1 MVFRNPQLLWLL
13 LILPTLTLIWLW
25 RGGRVQLAALILRL
39 GAVAL
44 LVLSLA
50 EPVIGSP
57 PPPPQPT
64 VILLDQSDS
73 LGDDGKAALRARA
86 AELARAS
93 TVNPTLIAFG
103 GNLVH
108 ANLATDAES
117 TTPFVLVNAPNPAA
131 TDLATA
137 LRAARELLPLG
148 GRVLLLSDGVQ
159 TSGDALAEA
168 QLMSEVGIT
177 VDIWPTVPALAA
189 EVGIAAVSAPRTL
202 RVGEEYPITIDV
214 AYDDPTGNGGQGARL
229 QLWEDERLL
238 GDQQVNLMAGTE
250 QFTFR
255 HTASVPGVV
264 RLRAEIV
271 PEVDTF
277 VINNSSAA
285 TALVAEPPLVVLV
298 EGVSGVAAELRISL
312 DRAGVQSEVIP
323 AFALPSRLS
332 DLDRYDGIV
341 LVDVPAN
348 ALSLDQMT
356 SVREFV
362 RSEGRGLVA
371 IGGRNSFGL
380 GSYKGTP
387 LEEALPVEMD
397 PPPRPE
403 RSDIAMLLIIDR
415 SASMTAALGVS
426 KFDMAKEAAILAT
439 ESLQPSDRIGI
450 LSFDT
455 GTLWVVNFQDVGE
468 GASVAGIQERILN
481 LPSGGGTDIEIALA
495 AGLPELARQPS
506 QNRHA
511 VLLTDGRSF
520 INNMASYQQLV
531 ETARASNITLSTI
544 AIGYDAD
551 TELLD
556 QLAQW
561 GGGRYYFA
569 ESPEDIP
576 RLTLLESEIARANP
590 AVEGELRADLAT
602 PHPIVRD
609 FAPSELPQL
618 EGYVATTPRDN
629 ADVVLRSP
637 EDDPLLATWQYGL
650 GRAVAWTP
658 SAGAPWAN
666 GWPQWEGYER
676 FWAQVV
682 RYTLPEPDSGPL
694 QVRLSPREG
703 GAQLQVDALR
713 PGGEP
718 LDLAVVNARI
728 VLPDGSVRSVDIP
741 QSAPGRYVQDLA
753 LSTPGGYAVSVV
765 LLRDGELQQA
775 DIGYVQQVAE
785 EYRLGSGAAARLRG
799 EELLATI
806 AVTTGGA
813 VSQEPILTND
823 GEVAQVPIP
832 TTELWP
838 WLLGAALVLFVLDI
852 AVRRGLFV
860 RGWMWARAYSPQGWR
875 VQGAACCALT
885 VSCDDG
891 GGCG

>member
-1 MVFRNPQLLWLL
+1 
-13 LILPTLTLIWLW
+13 LTLIWLW

-39 GAVAL
+39 ASVAL
-44 LVLSLA
+44 LVLALA
-50 EPVIGSP
+50 EPIIGSP
-57 PPPPQPT
+57 PPPPQPM
-64 VILLDQSDS
+64 VMLLDQSDS
-73 LGDDGKAALRARA
+73 LGETGKQALRARA
-86 AELARAS
+86 DELARS
-93 TVNPTLIAFG
+93 SGGTPTLIAFG
-103 GNLVH
+103 GDLVH
-108 ANLATDAES
+108 ATRSADAENDAF
-117 TTPFVLVNAPNPAA
+117 FVLPQAPDPTAS
-131 TDLATA
+131 DLATA
-137 LRAARELLPLG
+137 LRAARELLPGG
-148 GRVLLLSDGVQ
+148 GRVLLLSDGVA
-159 TSGDALAEA
+159 TSGDAVAEA
-168 QLMSEVGIT
+168 QLMAARGIT
-177 VDIWPTVPALAA
+177 IDIWPISPAINA
-189 EVGIAAVSAPRTL
+189 EVAIAAVSAPRTL
-202 RVGEEYPITIDV
+202 RVGEEYPIAIEV
-214 AYDDPTGNGGQGARL
+214 AYDDPAGYGAQRARL
-229 QLWEDERLL
+229 RLWEDERLL
-238 GDQQVNLMAGTE
+238 GDQQVVLEAGSE

-255 HTASVPGVV
+255 HMATVPGVV
-264 RLRAEIV
+264 RLRAEIIA
-271 PEVDTF
+271 ESDSF
-277 VINNSSAA
+277 EINNSAAA

-298 EGVSGVAAELRISL
+298 EGANGVASELRISL

-341 LVDVPAN
+341 LIDVPAN
-348 ALSLDQMT
+348 ALSLDQMS

-387 LEEALPVEMD
+387 LETVLPVEMD

-403 RSDIAMLLIIDR
+403 RSDISMLLMIDR

-439 ESLQPSDRIGI
+439 ESLQPNDRIGI

-455 GTLWVVNFQDVGE
+455 GTLWVVDFQDVGE
-468 GASVAGIQERILN
+468 GASMASIQERILT
-481 LPSGGGTDIEIALA
+481 LPSGGGTDIEIVLA
-495 AGLPELARQPS
+495 AGLPELAQQPS
-506 QNRHA
+506 QSRHA

-520 INNMASYQQLV
+520 VNNMTAYQQLV
-531 ETARASNITLSTI
+531 ETARANNITLSTI

-569 ESPEDIP
+569 ERPEDIP

-609 FAPSELPQL
+609 FAPSELPPL

-637 EDDPLLATWQYGL
+637 EDDPLLAAWQYGL

-658 SAGAPWAN
+658 SLGAPWAD

-682 RYTLPEPDSGPL
+682 RYTLPESDSGPL
-694 QVRLSPREG
+694 QVRLTPRDS

-775 DIGYVQQVAE
+775 DIGYVHQVAA
-785 EYRLGSGAAARLRG
+785 EYRLRDSDAARQQG

-806 AVTTGGA
+806 AATTGGT
-813 VSQEPILTND
+813 VSQEPILTNK
-823 GEVAQVPIP
+823 GETPPATIP

-838 WLLGAALVLFVLDI
+838 WLLGAALLLFVLDI

-860 RGWMWARAYSPQGWR
+860 K
-875 VQGAACCALT
+875 
-885 VSCDDG
+885 
-891 GGCG
+891 